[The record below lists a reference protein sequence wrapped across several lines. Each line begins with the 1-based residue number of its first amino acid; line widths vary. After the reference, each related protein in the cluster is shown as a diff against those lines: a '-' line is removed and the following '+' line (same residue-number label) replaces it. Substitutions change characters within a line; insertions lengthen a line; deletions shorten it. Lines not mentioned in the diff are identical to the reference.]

1 MKLGARSLLDAIEKA
16 LAQPGDMVS
25 LRRIDVEDL
34 RMFMRAAAK
43 QDDGEGMA
51 VMIRTPSGKLVEP

>member
-1 MKLGARSLLDAIEKA
+1 
-16 LAQPGDMVS
+16 MVS

-43 QDDGEGMA
+43 QDDGDGMTI
-51 VMIRTPSGKLVEP
+51 MIRTPSGKLVEP